1 MRRIVAIVLA
11 LLALVSLF
19 LIVRAADAGQ
29 LPDFITQLY
38 NFENGDKVGHFL
50 LMGSVAFLVTL
61 AMPKSWRIRGLIL
74 LAGLIT
80 LEEFS
85 QLIVKTRTFD
95 LLDLACS
102 LAGVTVFG
110 TLSVLLNQ
118 TLDKKLEGNANG
130 NQSKR

>member
-1 MRRIVAIVLA
+1 MRRIIAIILA
-11 LLALVSLF
+11 LLALLSLI

-38 NFENGDKVGHFL
+38 NFKNGDKVGHFL

-61 AMPKSWRIRGLIL
+61 AMPRDWRLRGLIL
-74 LAGLIT
+74 LAGLIM

-85 QLIVKTRTFD
+85 QLIFKTRTFD
-95 LLDLACS
+95 LIDLACS

-110 TLSVLLNQ
+110 ILSILLNQ
-118 TLDKKLEGNANG
+118 ALDKKLEGKKYG
-130 NQSKR
+130 NKPKG

>member
-1 MRRIVAIVLA
+1 MRRIIAIILAFLA
-11 LLALVSLF
+11 LMSLF
-19 LIVRAADAGQ
+19 LIIRAADAGQ
-29 LPDFITQLY
+29 LPDFITHLY

-50 LMGSVAFLVTL
+50 LIGSVAFLL
-61 AMPKSWRIRGLIL
+61 ALAIPKTWRLRGLIL

-85 QLIVKTRTFD
+85 QLIFKTRTFD

-110 TLSVLLNQ
+110 TLSVWLNQ
-118 TLDKKLEGNANG
+118 TLDKKLEGNKNG
-130 NQSKR
+130 NQSER

>member
-1 MRRIVAIVLA
+1 MRRIIAIVLA
-11 LLALVSLF
+11 LLALLSLI
-19 LIVRAADAGQ
+19 LIVRAADAGK

-38 NFENGDKVGHFL
+38 NFKNGDKVGHFL

-61 AMPKSWRIRGLIL
+61 AMPRAWRLRGLIV

-85 QLIVKTRTFD
+85 QLIFTTRTFD

-110 TLSVLLNQ
+110 TLSVLFNRA
-118 TLDKKLEGNANG
+118 LDKKLEGKKNG
-130 NQSKR
+130 NKK

>member
-1 MRRIVAIVLA
+1 MRRIIAIVLA
-11 LLALVSLF
+11 LLALISLL

-50 LMGSVAFLVTL
+50 LMGSVAFLLTL
-61 AMPKSWRIRGLIL
+61 AMPKAWRLPGLIL

-80 LEEFS
+80 LEEFT
-85 QLIVKTRTFD
+85 QRIFKTRTFS
-95 LLDLACS
+95 LLDLAFS

-110 TLSVLLNQ
+110 LLSVFLNLA
-118 TLDKKLEGNANG
+118 LDKKLAGNKNG
-130 NQSKR
+130 NRPKG

>member
-1 MRRIVAIVLA
+1 MRRIIAIVLA
-11 LLALVSLF
+11 LLALISLL

-61 AMPKSWRIRGLIL
+61 AIPKAWRLPGLIL

-80 LEEFS
+80 LEEFTQS
-85 QLIVKTRTFD
+85 IFKTRTFS

-110 TLSVLLNQ
+110 LLSVFLNLA
-118 TLDKKLEGNANG
+118 LDKKLAGNKNG
-130 NQSKR
+130 NRPKG